1 MSTRYKVAS
10 LKQKR
15 PLVLFLDSGL
25 PKVAAMAA
33 NVETYATEK
42 DGSLQSSDAA
52 RVTSAGVGAARNLD
66 QHRRDALARVDEA
79 AFSSAQFSFLFY
91 FFDHVDNIFFF
102 FRSWFHVKV
111 CCVAGAGFFTDA

>member
-1 MSTRYKVAS
+1 MSTPYKVAS

-79 AFSSAQFSFLFY
+79 AFSSAQFFLF
-91 FFDHVDNIFFF
+91 FFSIMLITFFF
-102 FRSWFHVKV
+102 FFAVGS
-111 CCVAGAGFFTDA
+111 T

>member
-1 MSTRYKVAS
+1 
-10 LKQKR
+10 
-15 PLVLFLDSGL
+15 
-25 PKVAAMAA
+25 MAA

-91 FFDHVDNIFFF
+91 FFDHVDNIFIIFSQLVP
-102 FRSWFHVKV
+102 REGLLCRWRGILHRCVSGTVQSPYL
-111 CCVAGAGFFTDA
+111 CCPLN